1 MALGQFILA
10 QCYDLAKWLS
20 HYLIF
25 LFLFFSFITKVEH
38 RKILCDKSQSHKKKG
53 VTVVTGHSYS
63 I

>member
-25 LFLFFSFITKVEH
+25 LFLFFSFLLLLRWSTGKYYVTSH
-38 RKILCDKSQSHKKKG
+38 RVTKKK
-53 VTVVTGHSYS
+53 V
-63 I
+63 